1 MKHEIIKLLRP
12 YFEKRDD
19 ILMAFLFGSWAS
31 GKGGMDSDIDI
42 AVYFKPKTGRLEWE
56 DADARYDG
64 EAVLWREI
72 EGLLGREVDLLVLN
86 RAASGVAESAI
97 SGAPLVI
104 KDRGLYVDFMMRIT
118 AEAEDFREF
127 AISYW
132 KLKEE
137 IRAHAGE

>member
-1 MKHEIIKLLRP
+1 MRHDIIKLLQP

-19 ILMAFLFGSWAS
+19 IVMAFLFGSWAS

-42 AVYFKPKTGRLEWE
+42 AVYFKPKTSRLEWE
-56 DADARYDG
+56 DSDARYEG
-64 EAVLWREI
+64 ETVICREI
-72 EGLLGREVDLLVLN
+72 EGLLGKEVDLLVLN
-86 RAASGVAESAI
+86 RAASSVAESAI

-104 KDRGLYVDFMMRIT
+104 KDRGLYVDFMMRVT
-118 AEAEDFREF
+118 SEAEDFREF

-137 IRAHAGE
+137 IRTHAGA

>member
-1 MKHEIIKLLRP
+1 MKHEIIKLLQP

-19 ILMAFLFGSWAS
+19 IIMAFLFGSWAS
-31 GKGGMDSDIDI
+31 DKGGMESDVDV

-86 RAASGVAESAI
+86 RAASGIAESAI
-97 SGAPLVI
+97 SGMPVII
-104 KDRGLYVDFMMRIT
+104 KDRDLYMDFMMKVT
-118 AEAEDFREF
+118 SEAADYREF
-127 AISYW
+127 VMSYW

-137 IRAHAGE
+137 MRTHACK

>member
-137 IRAHAGE
+137 IRAHAG

>member
-132 KLKEE
+132 KLKKE

>member
-137 IRAHAGE
+137 IRTHAGA